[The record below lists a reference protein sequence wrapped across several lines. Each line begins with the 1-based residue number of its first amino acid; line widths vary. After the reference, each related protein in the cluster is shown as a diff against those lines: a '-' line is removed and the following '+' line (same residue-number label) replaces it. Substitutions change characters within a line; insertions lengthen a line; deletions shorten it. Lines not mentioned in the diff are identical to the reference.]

1 MNYRFE
7 IGNSI
12 EHEIKRVML
21 ERFDQTID
29 RFHEDD
35 LNFDEAIHQLRKNMK
50 KVRGALRLVRDVIG
64 KSQYKEMNIAARDIA
79 RLGAEIRESKVR
91 VETMNKLNAHFNEEI
106 TGQFYPAITH
116 KLKIE
121 HNKLKNRLTEQENIS
136 EQIVQ
141 QLNEV
146 KMDMEKLSIPEEG
159 FNAFYDGL
167 KRVYKRGLKAMK
179 SAQIDPTTENHHEWR
194 KRVKYLWYQLRILK
208 NSWPRGLKGYIN
220 ELHELSN
227 YLGDDHDLYDL
238 RNELHSNSLFNEDEM
253 DVKQL
258 DVLIDT
264 YSNEKRDVARILGE
278 KIYAENKKA
287 FVKRIKTYWEATV
300 LEFVFA

>member
-7 IGNSI
+7 IGNNT
-12 EHEIKRVML
+12 EHEIKRIML
-21 ERFDQTID
+21 ERFDQSID
-29 RFHEDD
+29 RFNEDD
-35 LNFDEAIHQLRKNMK
+35 VNLDEAIHQLRKNMK

-64 KSQYKEMNIAARDIA
+64 KNQYKEMNVAARDIA
-79 RLGAEIRESKVR
+79 RLGAQLRESNVR
-91 VETMNKLNAHFNEEI
+91 IETMNKLNAHFNQEI

-121 HNKLKNRLTEQENIS
+121 HNNLKSRLTEQENIS
-136 EQIVQ
+136 KQIVQ

-159 FNAFYDGL
+159 FDAFNDGL

-179 SAQIDPTTENHHEWR
+179 KVHIESTTENHHEWR

-208 NSWPRGLKGYIN
+208 NSWPEGLKGYIN

-238 RNELHSNSLFNEDEM
+238 RKKLHSNSYFAKNEM
-253 DVKQL
+253 DIKQL
-258 DVLIDT
+258 DVLIDNF
-264 YSNEKRDVARILGE
+264 SNEKRYAARILGE
-278 KIYAENKKA
+278 KIYAEKKKA
-287 FVKRIKTYWEATV
+287 FVNRIKTYWEATV
-300 LEFVFA
+300 LQLVFA